1 LPRAAARRPRQRR
14 PWGAIAVFL
23 GPTLVLYFAFTI
35 YPVIVTFHNS
45 FYTLRMDLGMMYE
58 YVGLEHFRE
67 ILTTDEVFW
76 KAARNSLVW
85 GVVAPL
91 VDIPLA
97 LGLALILHAKVPFA
111 RFFRTVWF
119 TPVLMSYPVV
129 GVIWLWVYNYD
140 WGIANLVLR
149 AVGLGAYAQAWL
161 ASPATALPALILVT
175 TWLFAGFNMVVLLA
189 AIHAI
194 PPEYLEA
201 ATVDGASGW
210 QRTLRI
216 MVPLLRPT
224 IVNLAIL
231 DFIGKMKQF
240 ALVWVMTRGGPMWGT
255 ETVATYVVKRAFEWK
270 TLDLGYPS
278 AIAVIWFV
286 IISACRSCSRG
297 CCSAARRW
305 SFETP
310 PRAPAAPR
318 PRLHGVLGGP
328 VRLDG
333 DDVAAH
339 HRRDLRQPLRPPH
352 PGPLG
357 QVRHGV
363 DRVRVRDVLPQQH
376 DRGRRVG
383 AAGDGGRRHGRVRL
397 RAAPLRVPAARAAL
411 PPDLPLGDVPAAD
424 HAALAVPDPH
434 PVQALQLAHR
444 PHAGVRR

>member
-1 LPRAAARRPRQRR
+1 VYAAFC
-14 PWGAIAVFL
+14 V
-23 GPTLVLYFAFTI
+23 
-35 YPVIVTFHNS
+35 YPVLVTFYNS
-45 FYTLRMDLGMMYE
+45 VHTLRMDLGMLSE

-67 ILTTDEVFW
+67 ILTGDEVFW

-97 LGLALILHAKVPFA
+97 LVLALTLYARVPFA

-161 ASPATALPALILVT
+161 ASPTTALPALIFVT
-175 TWLFAGFNMVVLLA
+175 TWMFAGFNMVVLLA

-194 PPEYLEA
+194 PAEYVEA
-201 ATVDGASGW
+201 ATVDGAGAGG
-210 QRTLRI
+210 RTRHI
-216 MVPLLRPT
+216 VIPLIWPT
-224 IVNLAIL
+224 MINLAIL

-286 IISACRSCSRG
+286 IIFGLSLALTRTLQ
-297 CCSAARRW
+297 RR
-305 SFETP
+305 E
-310 PRAPAAPR
+310 
-318 PRLHGVLGGP
+318 
-328 VRLDG
+328 
-333 DDVAAH
+333 
-339 HRRDLRQPLRPPH
+339 
-352 PGPLG
+352 
-357 QVRHGV
+357 
-363 DRVRVRDVLPQQH
+363 
-376 DRGRRVG
+376 
-383 AAGDGGRRHGRVRL
+383 
-397 RAAPLRVPAARAAL
+397 AL
-411 PPDLPLGDVPAAD
+411 EF
-424 HAALAVPDPH
+424 
-434 PVQALQLAHR
+434 
-444 PHAGVRR
+444 